1 MVLNP
6 GSSSNRY
13 TSLNSRSALLFA
25 PMSLERDAEIMD
37 QSRSGEG
44 FGEETNCSRLQ
55 RSGASAFVREGRD
68 EYERRAITLGAH
80 QGEEL

>member
-1 MVLNP
+1 M
-6 GSSSNRY
+6 SKSWNRY
-13 TSLNSRSALLFA
+13 TNVSSRSALLFA

-55 RSGASAFVREGRD
+55 CSGTGAFVREGRD
-68 EYERRAITLGAH
+68 EYERGATTLGAH
-80 QGEEL
+80 HGEEL